1 MTGLRQI
8 ICSTQGAIDLQINGA
23 LGISFNDLNSDR
35 ASRIPE
41 ICQFLYQ
48 QGLDGFLPT
57 LVTTSIEQTHRSL
70 LVLAKAISYQTRNP
84 NPLEAKILGVHL
96 EGPFLHPDKRG
107 AHPQQHL
114 LPLNL
119 DTLQQVL
126 GDYTKIIKLVT
137 LAPEL
142 DPTGE
147 TIKYLRDRNITVSL
161 GHSTANAEQT
171 RLAIEQGA
179 TMVTHAFNAMPSLL
193 HRDVGLLG
201 EAILSDRVWCGLIA
215 DGVHVSPEMIKLLYR
230 MKKQIFLVSDA
241 LAPLGLPDGSYPWDD
256 RQITIKNGTARLPDG
271 TLSGTTLPLINAVNN
286 LIEWG
291 VCEPENAIKLA
302 IDSPRLAINLEIDQ
316 DAPQRLTWCSYS
328 FSSPGRAG
336 STSFV
341 CEISGMQRK
350 NDPYKTQKC

>member
-1 MTGLRQI
+1 MTGLREI

-23 LGISFNDLNSDR
+23 LGIPFNDLNDDR
-35 ASRIPE
+35 AAKLPE

-48 QGLDGFLPT
+48 QGIDGFLPT

-70 LVLAKAISYQTRNP
+70 LVLAKAISYQKRNP

-126 GDYTKIIKLVT
+126 GHYTKIVKLVT

-142 DPTGE
+142 DLTGE
-147 TIKYLRDRNITVSL
+147 TIKYLCDRNIVVSL

-171 RLAIEQGA
+171 RLAITQGA
-179 TMVTHAFNAMPSLL
+179 TMVTHAFNAMPSLH
-193 HRDVGLLG
+193 HRDVSLLG

-215 DGVHVSPEMIKLLYR
+215 DGVHVSPEMIKLFYR

-241 LAPLGLPDGSYPWDD
+241 LAPLGLPDGTYPWDD
-256 RQITIKNGTARLPDG
+256 RQITITNGTAKLPDG
-271 TLSGTTLPLINAVNN
+271 TLSGTTQPLINAVNN

-291 VCEPENAIKLA
+291 VCDPENAIKLA
-302 IDSPRLAINLEIDQ
+302 IEAPRLAINLEIDQ
-316 DAPQRLTWCSYS
+316 DAPHRLTWCSYS
-328 FSSPGRAG
+328 FSCPAPPNFKSVR
-336 STSFV
+336 TSWG
-341 CEISGMQRK
+341 CEV
-350 NDPYKTQKC
+350 N

>member
-1 MTGLRQI
+1 MTGLHEI

-23 LGISFNDLNSDR
+23 LGVSFNDLNRDR
-35 ASRIPE
+35 AAKLPE

-57 LVTTSIEQTHRSL
+57 LVTTSVEQIQRSL
-70 LVLAKAISYQTRNP
+70 FFLAEAIAHQQQNP
-84 NPLEAKILGVHL
+84 HPHAAKIVGIHL

-119 DTLQQVL
+119 DTLKQVL
-126 GDYTKIIKLVT
+126 GDYTEIIKLVT

-142 DPTGE
+142 DPSGA
-147 TIKYLRDRNITVSL
+147 TIQYLRDRQITVSL
-161 GHSTANAEQT
+161 GHSTANAEQA
-171 RLAIEQGA
+171 RIAIAQGA
-179 TMVTHAFNAMPSLL
+179 TMVTHAFNAMPSLH

-201 EAILSDRVWCGLIA
+201 AAILSDRVWCGLIA
-215 DGVHVSPEMIKLLYR
+215 DGVHVAPAMIKLLYR

-256 RQITIKNGTARLPDG
+256 RQITIKNSTARLPDG

-286 LIEWG
+286 LVQWD
-291 VCEPENAIKLA
+291 VCEAQQAINLA
-302 IDSPRLAINLEIDQ
+302 IAAPRLALNLEPDITTPKRLDWYQ
-316 DAPQRLTWCSYS
+316 D
-328 FSSPGRAG
+328 
-336 STSFV
+336 
-341 CEISGMQRK
+341 ISGNLVWQ
-350 NDPYKTQKC
+350 QH

>member
-1 MTGLRQI
+1 MTGLYEI
-8 ICSTQGAIDLQINGA
+8 IGSTQGAIDLQINGA
-23 LGISFNDLNSDR
+23 LGIPFNDLNRDR
-35 ASRIPE
+35 AAQLPE
-41 ICQFLYQ
+41 ICRFLYQ

-70 LVLAKAISYQTRNP
+70 FFLAEAIAYQQQNP
-84 NPLEAKILGVHL
+84 DLQEAKILGVHL

-119 DTLQQVL
+119 DTLRQVL
-126 GDYTKIIKLVT
+126 GDYNEIIKLVT

-142 DPTGE
+142 DPSGE
-147 TIKYLRDRNITVSL
+147 TIQYLRDLNIIVSL

-171 RLAIEQGA
+171 KMAIAQGA
-179 TMVTHAFNAMPSLL
+179 TMVTHAFNAMPSLH

-215 DGVHVSPEMIKLLYR
+215 DGVHVSPKMIKLLYR

-241 LAPLGLPDGSYPWDD
+241 LAPLGLPDGTYPWDD
-256 RQITIKNGTARLPDG
+256 RQITIQNGTARLTDG

-286 LIEWG
+286 LVQWDICGALE
-291 VCEPENAIKLA
+291 AIN
-302 IDSPRLAINLEIDQ
+302 LAINMPRYAMDLAINPE
-316 DAPQRLTWCSYS
+316 APARLTWTQVTYSCESSIPIANYEPVRSYL
-328 FSSPGRAG
+328 G
-336 STSFV
+336 
-341 CEISGMQRK
+341 CEV
-350 NDPYKTQKC
+350 NW

>member
-23 LGISFNDLNSDR
+23 LGISFNDLNYDR
-35 ASRIPE
+35 AARIPE

-57 LVTTSIEQTHRSL
+57 LVTTSIEQTQRSL
-70 LVLAKAISYQTRNP
+70 FFLAEAIANQKQNP
-84 NPLEAKILGVHL
+84 DPHQAKILGVHL

-114 LPLNL
+114 LSRLNFN
-119 DTLQQVL
+119 TLRRVL
-126 GDYTKIIKLVT
+126 GDYTNIIKLVT

-142 DPTGE
+142 DPSGE
-147 TIKYLRDRNITVSL
+147 TIQYLCDRNIIVSL

-171 RLAIEQGA
+171 RIAIEQGA
-179 TMVTHAFNAMPSLL
+179 TMVTHAFNAMPSLH

-215 DGVHVSPEMIKLLYR
+215 DGVHVSPQMMKLLYR
-230 MKKQIFLVSDA
+230 MTNKIFLVSDA
-241 LAPLGLPDGSYPWDD
+241 LAPLGLPDGTYPWDD

-286 LIEWG
+286 LIEWNICG
-291 VCEPENAIKLA
+291 AEQAIDLAINMPRHAMNLA
-302 IDSPRLAINLEIDQ
+302 IDP

-328 FSSPGRAG
+328 FSCAMAFEPPGFQAVR
-336 STSFV
+336 TSFV
-341 CEISGMQRK
+341 CEV
-350 NDPYKTQKC
+350 N

>member
-35 ASRIPE
+35 AARIPE

-70 LVLAKAISYQTRNP
+70 FFLADAIANQKQNP
-84 NPLEAKILGVHL
+84 DLLAAKILGVHL

-107 AHPQQHL
+107 AHPPQHL

-119 DTLQQVL
+119 DTLTQVL
-126 GDYTKIIKLVT
+126 GDYTEIIKLVT

-147 TIKYLRDRNITVSL
+147 TIKYLCDRNIIVSL

-171 RLAIEQGA
+171 RTAIEQGA
-179 TMVTHAFNAMPSLL
+179 TMVTHAFNAMPSLH

-201 EAILSDRVWCGLIA
+201 AAILSDRVWCGLIA
-215 DGVHVSPEMIKLLYR
+215 DGVHVSPEMIRLLYR
-230 MKKQIFLVSDA
+230 MTNKIFLVSDA
-241 LAPLGLPDGSYPWDD
+241 LAPLGLPDGTYPWDD

-271 TLSGTTLPLINAVNN
+271 TLSGTTLPLIKAVNN
-286 LIEWG
+286 LIEWDICG
-291 VCEPENAIKLA
+291 AEQA
-302 IDSPRLAINLEIDQ
+302 IDAVINMPRYAMNLAINPE
-316 DAPQRLTWCSYS
+316 APKRLTWCQYS
-328 FSSPGRAG
+328 FSCNTSPEFAPPNFKAVRSSLG
-336 STSFV
+336 
-341 CEISGMQRK
+341 CEI
-350 NDPYKTQKC
+350 N

>member
-23 LGISFNDLNSDR
+23 LGISFNDLNRDR
-35 ASRIPE
+35 ISRIPE

-57 LVTTSIEQTHRSL
+57 LVTTSI
-70 LVLAKAISYQTRNP
+70 KQTRQSLFFLADAIAIQKQNP
-84 NPLEAKILGVHL
+84 NSLEAKILGVHL

-107 AHPQQHL
+107 AHPPQHL

-119 DTLQQVL
+119 DTLQKLL
-126 GDYTKIIKLVT
+126 GDYTDIIKIVT

-142 DPTGE
+142 DPTGA
-147 TIKYLRDRNITVSL
+147 TIQYLCDRNIIVSL

-171 RLAIEQGA
+171 RIAIAQGA
-179 TMVTHAFNAMPSLL
+179 TMVTHAFNAMPSLH

-201 EAILSDRVWCGLIA
+201 EAILCDRVWCGLIA
-215 DGVHVSPEMIKLLYR
+215 DGVHVSPQMTKLLYR
-230 MKKQIFLVSDA
+230 MTNKIFLVSDA
-241 LAPLGLPDGSYPWDD
+241 LAPLGLPDGNYPWDD

-271 TLSGTTLPLINAVNN
+271 TLSGTTLPLIKAVNN

-291 VCEPENAIKLA
+291 VCEPENAIKFA
-302 IDSPRLAINLEIDQ
+302 IDAPRLAINLAIEPDP
-316 DAPQRLTWCSYS
+316 PQRLTWCYYS
-328 FSSPGRAG
+328 FSCAMAPEFMPPDFKAVR
-336 STSFV
+336 TSFG
-341 CEISGMQRK
+341 CEV
-350 NDPYKTQKC
+350 N

>member
-1 MTGLRQI
+1 MAVPDRRER
-8 ICSTQGAIDLQINGA
+8 
-23 LGISFNDLNSDR
+23 SDR
-35 ASRIPE
+35 VEPQRGSGVDGLPVAH
-41 ICQFLYQ
+41 Q
-48 QGLDGFLPT
+48 QQHPDP
-57 LVTTSIEQTHRSL
+57 H
-70 LVLAKAISYQTRNP
+70 
-84 NPLEAKILGVHL
+84 EAQILGVHL

-119 DTLQQVL
+119 DTLRLVL
-126 GDYTKIIKLVT
+126 GDYTDIIKLVT

-142 DPTGE
+142 DPSGE
-147 TIKYLRDRNITVSL
+147 TIKYLCDRQIIVSL
-161 GHSTANAEQT
+161 GHSTANAEET
-171 RLAIEQGA
+171 RMAIAQGA
-179 TMVTHAFNAMPSLL
+179 TMVTHAFNAMPSLH

-241 LAPLGLPDGSYPWDD
+241 LAPLGLPDGTYPWDD

-286 LIEWG
+286 LVDWG
-291 VCEPENAIKLA
+291 VCEIQQAIELA
-302 IDSPRLAINLEIDQ
+302 IDAPRVAINLAIDQ

-328 FSSPGRAG
+328 FSCNMSPEFAPPNFK
-336 STSFV
+336 SVYTSWG
-341 CEISGMQRK
+341 CEV
-350 NDPYKTQKC
+350 N

>member
-1 MTGLRQI
+1 MTGLRRI

-23 LGISFNDLNSDR
+23 LGIPFNDLNRDR
-35 ASRIPE
+35 AAKLPE
-41 ICQFLYQ
+41 ICRFLYK

-57 LVTTSIEQTHRSL
+57 LVTTSIKQIHRSL
-70 LVLAKAISYQTRNP
+70 FFLANAIAHQQQNP
-84 NPLEAKILGVHL
+84 DPHEAKILGIHL

-126 GDYTKIIKLVT
+126 GNYTNIIKLVT

-142 DPTGE
+142 DSSGE
-147 TIKYLRDRNITVSL
+147 TIKYLCDRQIIVSL

-171 RLAIEQGA
+171 RMAIAQGA
-179 TMVTHAFNAMPSLL
+179 TMVTHAFNAMPSLH

-241 LAPLGLPDGSYPWDD
+241 LAPLGLPDGNYPWDD
-256 RQITIKNGTARLPDG
+256 RQITIKKGIARLPNG

-302 IDSPRLAINLEIDQ
+302 IESPRLAMNLEIDQ

-328 FSSPGRAG
+328 FSYNMSAEFAPPNFK
-336 STSFV
+336 SVHTSWG
-341 CEISGMQRK
+341 CEV
-350 NDPYKTQKC
+350 N

>member
-1 MTGLRQI
+1 MTGLREI

-23 LGISFNDLNSDR
+23 LGIPFNDLNRDR
-35 ASRIPE
+35 AAKLPE
-41 ICQFLYQ
+41 ICRFLYQ

-57 LVTTSIEQTHRSL
+57 LVTASIEQFHRSL
-70 LVLAKAISYQTRNP
+70 FFLAEAIAHQKQHP
-84 NPLEAKILGVHL
+84 DPQEAKILGVHL

-107 AHPQQHL
+107 AHPQEYL
-114 LPLNL
+114 LSRLNFN
-119 DTLQQVL
+119 TLRRVL
-126 GDYTKIIKLVT
+126 GDYTDIIKLVT

-142 DPTGE
+142 DPSGE
-147 TIKYLRDRNITVSL
+147 TIQYLRDRHIIVSL

-171 RLAIEQGA
+171 RTAIAQGA
-179 TMVTHAFNAMPSLL
+179 TMVTHAFNAMPSLH

-241 LAPLGLPDGSYPWDD
+241 LAPLGLPDGTYPWDD
-256 RQITIKNGTARLPDG
+256 RQITIQNGTARLADG

-291 VCEPENAIKLA
+291 VCEPENAINLA
-302 IDSPRLAINLEIDQ
+302 IASPRLAMNLEIDQ
-316 DAPQRLTWCSYS
+316 NAPQRLTWCSYS
-328 FSSPGRAG
+328 FSCAMSAEFAPPNFQDVR
-336 STSFV
+336 TVWV
-341 CEISGMQRK
+341 CEV
-350 NDPYKTQKC
+350 N

>member
-1 MTGLRQI
+1 MTGLREI

-23 LGISFNDLNSDR
+23 LGIPFNDLNHDR
-35 ASRIPE
+35 AAKLPE
-41 ICQFLYQ
+41 ICRFLYQ
-48 QGLDGFLPT
+48 QGLDGFFPT
-57 LVTTSIEQTHRSL
+57 LVTASIEQFHRSL
-70 LVLAKAISYQTRNP
+70 FFLSKAIANQRQNP
-84 NPLEAKILGVHL
+84 NPQEAKILGVHL

-119 DTLQQVL
+119 DTLRQVL
-126 GDYTKIIKLVT
+126 GDYTDIIKLVT

-142 DPTGE
+142 DPSGE
-147 TIKYLRDRNITVSL
+147 TIQYLRDREIIVSL

-171 RLAIEQGA
+171 RTAIAQGA
-179 TMVTHAFNAMPSLL
+179 TMVTHAFNAMPSLH

-230 MKKQIFLVSDA
+230 MKKHIFLVSDA

-271 TLSGTTLPLINAVNN
+271 TLSGTTLPLISAVSN
-286 LIEWG
+286 LVSWE
-291 VCEPENAIKLA
+291 VCEIQKAIE
-302 IDSPRLAINLEIDQ
+302 LAINNPRYAMNLAINP
-316 DAPQRLTWCSYS
+316 DAPKRLTWCEYS
-328 FSSPGRAG
+328 FSNNLNISLEFMSPDDFK
-336 STSFV
+336 FV
-341 CEISGMQRK
+341 RSSLFCEV
-350 NDPYKTQKC
+350 N

>member
-1 MTGLRQI
+1 MTGLREI

-23 LGISFNDLNSDR
+23 LGIPFNDLNRDR
-35 ASRIPE
+35 AAKLPE
-41 ICQFLYQ
+41 ICRFLYQ
-48 QGLDGFLPT
+48 QGLDGFFPT
-57 LVTTSIEQTHRSL
+57 LVTASIEQFHRSL
-70 LVLAKAISYQTRNP
+70 FFLSKAIANQQQNP
-84 NPLEAKILGVHL
+84 NPQEAKILGVHL

-119 DTLQQVL
+119 DTLRQVL
-126 GDYTKIIKLVT
+126 GDYTDIIKLVT

-142 DPTGE
+142 DPSGE
-147 TIKYLRDRNITVSL
+147 TIQYLRNCQIVVSL

-171 RLAIEQGA
+171 TVAIAQGA
-179 TMVTHAFNAMPSLL
+179 TMVTHAFNAMPSLH

-271 TLSGTTLPLINAVNN
+271 TLSGTTLPLINAVSN
-286 LIEWG
+286 LVSWE
-291 VCEPENAIKLA
+291 VCEIQQAIE
-302 IDSPRLAINLEIDQ
+302 LAINNPRYAMNLAINP
-316 DAPQRLTWCSYS
+316 DAPKRLTWCEYS
-328 FSSPGRAG
+328 FSNNLNISLEFMSPDDFK
-336 STSFV
+336 FV
-341 CEISGMQRK
+341 RSSLFCEV
-350 NDPYKTQKC
+350 N

>member
-1 MTGLRQI
+1 MTGLREI

-23 LGISFNDLNSDR
+23 LGIPFNDLNRDR
-35 ASRIPE
+35 AAKLPE
-41 ICQFLYQ
+41 ICRFLYQ
-48 QGLDGFLPT
+48 QGLDGFFPT
-57 LVTTSIEQTHRSL
+57 LVTASIEQFHQSL
-70 LVLAKAISYQTRNP
+70 FFLSKAIANQQQNP
-84 NPLEAKILGVHL
+84 NPQEAKILGVHL

-119 DTLQQVL
+119 DTLRQVL
-126 GDYTKIIKLVT
+126 GDYTDIIKLVT

-142 DPTGE
+142 DPSGE
-147 TIKYLRDRNITVSL
+147 TIQYLRDRQIVVSL

-171 RLAIEQGA
+171 RVAIAQGA
-179 TMVTHAFNAMPSLL
+179 TMVTHAFNAMPSLH

-201 EAILSDRVWCGLIA
+201 ESILSDQVWCGLIS

-230 MKKQIFLVSDA
+230 MTNKIFLVSDA
-241 LAPLGLPDGSYPWDD
+241 LAPLGLPDGTYPWDD

>member
-23 LGISFNDLNSDR
+23 LGISFNDLNCDR
-35 ASRIPE
+35 AARIPE

-70 LVLAKAISYQTRNP
+70 FFLAEAIANQKQNP
-84 NPLEAKILGVHL
+84 DPLAAKILGVHL

-107 AHPQQHL
+107 AHPQQYL
-114 LPLNL
+114 LPRLNFN
-119 DTLQQVL
+119 TLRRVL
-126 GDYTKIIKLVT
+126 GDYTNIIKLVT

-142 DPTGE
+142 DPSGE
-147 TIKYLRDRNITVSL
+147 TIQHLRDRNIIVSL

-171 RLAIEQGA
+171 RIAIEQGA
-179 TMVTHAFNAMPSLL
+179 TMVTHAFNAMPSLH

-215 DGVHVSPEMIKLLYR
+215 DGVHVSPQMMKLLYR
-230 MKKQIFLVSDA
+230 MTNKIFLVSDA
-241 LAPLGLPDGSYPWDD
+241 LAPLGLPDGTYPWDD

-271 TLSGTTLPLINAVNN
+271 TLSGTTLPLIKAVNN
-286 LIEWG
+286 MIGWG
-291 VCEPENAIKLA
+291 VCEPQNAIKLA
-302 IDSPRLAINLEIDQ
+302 IDAPRLAMNLAITP
-316 DAPQRLTWCSYS
+316 DAPQRLTWCRYS
-328 FSSPGRAG
+328 FSSPGG
-336 STSFV
+336 PGHTSLV
-341 CEISGMQRK
+341 CETNEI
-350 NDPYKTQKC
+350 